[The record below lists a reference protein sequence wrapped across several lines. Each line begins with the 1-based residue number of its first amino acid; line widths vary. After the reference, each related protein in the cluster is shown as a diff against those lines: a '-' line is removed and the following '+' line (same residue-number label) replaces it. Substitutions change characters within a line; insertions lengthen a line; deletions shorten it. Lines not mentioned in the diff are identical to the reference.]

1 MSAKDITMT
10 PTVLWFL
17 SSMTHQNPDI
27 KYQSQIPI
35 RYHHSNTFIDTTIP
49 QHQTMADLGNVMVV
63 SWNRAFSRSSSM
75 WGFPWHNHF
84 WIISGNPNQLHPHP
98 RSIPGLHSRHEAG
111 PQLFLL
117 LVAHSLGRSA
127 EPEKVLVR
135 APKERL
141 VRWGER
147 LETDGGGIGK
157 FNLRLWS
164 CSSLAAVTIDNG
176 YKMVFKRHETKTATK
191 ELNKQIY
198 NQQKIP
204 Q

>member
-98 RSIPGLHSRHEAG
+98 RSIPGPSPACIRAMKLDLSCFSSWSLTALGEARNQRKFWWE
-111 PQLFLL
+111 PQRNGSY
-117 LVAHSLGRSA
+117 A
-127 EPEKVLVR
+127 
-135 APKERL
+135 
-141 VRWGER
+141 GE
-147 LETDGGGIGK
+147 
-157 FNLRLWS
+157 
-164 CSSLAAVTIDNG
+164 NG
-176 YKMVFKRHETKTATK
+176 
-191 ELNKQIY
+191 
-198 NQQKIP
+198 
-204 Q
+204 